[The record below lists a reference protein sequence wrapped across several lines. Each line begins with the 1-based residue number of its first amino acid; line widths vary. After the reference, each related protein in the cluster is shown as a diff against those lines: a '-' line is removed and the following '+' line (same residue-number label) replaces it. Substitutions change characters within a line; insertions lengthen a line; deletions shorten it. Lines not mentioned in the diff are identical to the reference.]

1 LPEAAG
7 VCGIVSQFVSSLV
20 TFQTR
25 KKREEREE
33 VEGL

>member
-7 VCGIVSQFVSSLV
+7 VCGITSRFAGSLV
-20 TFQTR
+20 VFGR
-25 KKREEREE
+25 RNKREEREE